1 MSKLQY
7 LRHYTLQ
14 KFGNNFLTMLIPFLN
29 VHSWKCFSITSI
41 ILIKILRLL
50 LKVNNRKIL
59 VLVCRKPTD
68 NEQYLHYSCHHQKSC
83 EESASSFFL
92 NRAYS
97 LIRGKDDLT
106 KENARIKQMLQE
118 N

>member
-7 LRHYTLQ
+7 LRHCTLQ
-14 KFGNNFLTMLIPFLN
+14 KFGNNLLTTLIPFLN
-29 VHSWKCFSITSI
+29 VHTWKCFFITSI

-50 LKVNNRKIL
+50 LKGNNRKIS
-59 VLVCRKPTD
+59 VLVCRKPTHND
-68 NEQYLHYSCHHQKSC
+68 QYLHYSCHHQKGC
-83 EESASSFFL
+83 EESVSSFFF

-97 LIRGKDDLT
+97 LITGKDDLT